1 MISGVTLQMHFVDD
15 VEVKRKNFELGDVIT
30 ITVTTPRG
38 DTEIDLFVS
47 KSFDKHLTVSEVAH
61 ESA

>member
-1 MISGVTLQMHFVDD
+1 MTTAMQVHKVEDVT
-15 VEVKRKNFELGDVIT
+15 VKRRSFELGDVIT
-30 ITVTTPRG
+30 ITVATPRG

-61 ESA
+61 EPA

>member
-1 MISGVTLQMHFVDD
+1 MTTAMQVHKVEDVT
-15 VEVKRKNFELGDVIT
+15 VKRRSFELGDVIT
-30 ITVTTPRG
+30 ITVITPRG

-61 ESA
+61 EPA

>member
-1 MISGVTLQMHFVDD
+1 MTTAMQVHKVEDVT
-15 VEVKRKNFELGDVIT
+15 VKRRSFELGDVIT

-61 ESA
+61 EPA

>member
-1 MISGVTLQMHFVDD
+1 MTTAMQVHQVDD
-15 VEVKRKNFELGDVIT
+15 VQVTRRSFELGDVIT
-30 ITVTTPRG
+30 IKVMTSRG
-38 DTEIDLFVS
+38 STDIDLFVS

>member
-1 MISGVTLQMHFVDD
+1 MTTAIQVHKVED
-15 VEVKRKNFELGDVIT
+15 VAVKRRSFELGDVIT
-30 ITVTTPRG
+30 ITVMTSRG
-38 DTEIDLFVS
+38 STDIDLFVS